1 MPTNRAANRRRRRDA
16 YNLSWDASLLT
27 SNRPT
32 YSSAASR
39 AVDEDDE
46 PRTPT
51 SHAFELES
59 LGHVVTGTS
68 GILNRSLEEEEV
80 VFQGEE
86 SSQGSA
92 EAIRRQ
98 ALFDADED
106 EPEDSGPPAGEDPED
121 DEREHRQRVVDEE
134 MREVALEDGRRLGA

>member
-1 MPTNRAANRRRRRDA
+1 M
-16 YNLSWDASLLT
+16 
-27 SNRPT
+27 
-32 YSSAASR
+32 
-39 AVDEDDE
+39 DEDDK

-51 SHAFELES
+51 SHAFGLES

-106 EPEDSGPPAGEDPED
+106 EPDDSGPPTGEYPDDKGDPANGEDPE
-121 DEREHRQRVVDEE
+121 
-134 MREVALEDGRRLGA
+134 GNT